1 MLRYLLRWS
10 AFNEVDQH
18 TTIMF
23 TSTFVLLSGLFFADP
38 ALPVAAPYVDTDAMV
53 FSLGGPPS
61 IRIAGLSG
69 GDLFAKQ
76 FAAAR
81 TVDLASCQPDAKIVS
96 LTFVTTDGKG
106 NEKKVRDEGPEIE
119 AAMRTMITALPKGAT
134 FFVEVEVKDSNGK
147 TWKVPTA
154 TFVWKG

>member
-1 MLRYLLRWS
+1 M
-10 AFNEVDQH
+10 
-18 TTIMF
+18 
-23 TSTFVLLSGLFFADP
+23 
-38 ALPVAAPYVDTDAMV
+38 VA
-53 FSLGGPPS
+53 SLGGPPS

-81 TVDLASCQPDAKIVS
+81 TVDLAGCQPDAKISS
-96 LTFVTTDGKG
+96 LTFITADAKG

-119 AAMRTMITALPKGAT
+119 TAMRAMITALPKGAT
-134 FFVEVEVKDSNGK
+134 FFVEVEVKDSKGK

-154 TFVWKG
+154 SFTWKG